1 MNLNHNLQITI
12 KSKWLLLIACLGT
25 SPVIVFCCFY
35 LFSSYSYL
43 AEWYL
48 RMNNCF
54 YQQAH
59 WKDDFFTVHTKQQG
73 NIFCA
78 AGLIISIP
86 LLYHLIRH
94 FKKTSASLKLQFSKW
109 NILIALLCILTG
121 TAAWLWGYSLVH
133 QGFDEAFSAVN
144 CASLPPFQT
153 LSYYMLPNNHILFNV
168 LNGVLFHFAGDKVF
182 TGKLISLVCFWG
194 IIAVVFAWLSG
205 IIKNKL
211 LLAIATIVISLQFP
225 IWGFGFEARGYELYS
240 LAEWFSF
247 FAIIKYVNT
256 KNSQWLYYHALAC
269 ISGYLCIP
277 TFMYFHVAFLLFGLL
292 WMIYTREPDAK
303 FWRVQLNI
311 ILIAYLLYLPAICF
325 SGIHAL
331 VGNPY
336 VTGNI
341 HTLQELYDKGI
352 DRFTLYLNYYTS
364 HFTADHSK
372 LDWMLFLSPITLFCF
387 YKNKLAVLCGLFY
400 LAMWLTCIML
410 AYAMKIYALE
420 RTVSGHVSISL
431 ALTIYVLYLL
441 LSKLNNVWR
450 MPIIGDV
457 VLMIFLVVAGIN
469 FSNGN
474 KENVSMRLYD
484 NDINEKY
491 NLLMN
496 EGISLIPKGSSIA
509 FSEQCFYWYYQCK
522 IRGDKVNKCSIGNE
536 QYFVRF
542 GSDLFPVSDPEKYV
556 LIKTVFKEGVTAVG
570 YGIYKRE
577 R

>member
-1 MNLNHNLQITI
+1 VNLSQNLQITI
-12 KSKWLLLIACLGT
+12 KSKWLFLIACFGISL
-25 SPVIVFCCFY
+25 VIVFCCFY
-35 LFSSYSYL
+35 LFSSYNYL
-43 AEWYL
+43 AQWYV
-48 RMNNCF
+48 RMNDCF
-54 YQQAH
+54 YHQAH

-78 AGLIISIP
+78 AGLVISVP

-94 FKKTSASLKLQFSKW
+94 LKKPSASLKLQFSKW
-109 NILIALLCILTG
+109 NILIVLLCIFTG
-121 TAAWLWGYSLVH
+121 TAAWLLGYSLVH

-182 TGKLISLVCFWG
+182 TGKLIALVCFWG
-194 IIAVVFAWLSG
+194 IIVVVFAWLSG
-205 IIKNKL
+205 IIKNKF

-225 IWGFGFEARGYELYS
+225 IWGFSFEARGYELYS

-247 FAIIKYVNT
+247 FALIQYVNT
-256 KNSQWLYYHALAC
+256 KNSQWLYYQALAC
-269 ISGYLCIP
+269 IAGYLCIP
-277 TFMYFHVAFLLFGLL
+277 TFLYFHVAFLLFGLL
-292 WMIYTREPDAK
+292 WMIYTREQDAK

-364 HFTADHSK
+364 HFTANHSK
-372 LDWMLFLSPITLFCF
+372 LDWLLFLSPIALFCF
-387 YKNKLAVLCGLFY
+387 YKNRLAALCGFFY
-400 LAMWLTCIML
+400 LAMWLTCIVL
-410 AYAMKIYALE
+410 AYAMKIYALD
-420 RTVSGHVSISL
+420 RTMSGHISISL

-450 MPIIGDV
+450 MPIIGDAA
-457 VLMIFLVVAGIN
+457 LMAFLVVAGIN
-469 FSNGN
+469 FCKGN
-474 KENVSMRLYD
+474 KENVSVKLYD

-496 EGISLIPKGSSIA
+496 EGISFIPRGSSIA
-509 FSEQCFYWYYQCK
+509 FSEECFYWYYQCK
-522 IRGDKVNKCSIGNE
+522 MRGDKVNKCPIGNE

-542 GSDLFPVSDPEKYV
+542 GSDPFPVNDPGKYV

-570 YGIYKRE
+570 YEIYKRE
-577 R
+577 